1 MSASTSFTSTAAAT
15 AISIS
20 STLTVK
26 GKKIHIIITVD
37 ISGSMTRVLQQLL
50 DAINDVLGHLKE
62 QFGDQEVTITIVT
75 FSNSVQVVLP
85 QTNLKDFS
93 LIQPLH
99 ADGGTALNDA
109 IMFVDQMIKAPE
121 YAGQKILITVTDGDE
136 NASNKEHTNEL
147 ISKILQGYLE
157 TLSNPESA
165 VTFTLAGANQN
176 TVEKVATFGLP
187 PTSALNFNIGYVQ
200 GCASALGNML
210 GRVASGQD
218 STPSVQHDDRLMSC
232 PMDYDQGA
240 SSPCVLQ
247 SHDSQ
252 WVMTRTHSGPSDY
265 IPTEYD
271 DDSTPSYYQG
281 PSDQMP
287 SEYDDDST
295 PSRHPISFGF
305 VDDSTP
311 SRAPSHSSH
320 YNPYEGEVP
329 SFGSSLGVPD
339 WYKGPTPW

>member
-1 MSASTSFTSTAAAT
+1 MSTSTSFTSAAAAT

-20 STLTVK
+20 STVTVR
-26 GKKIHIIITVD
+26 GKKIHIVITVD
-37 ISGSMTRVLQQLL
+37 ISGSMSRVLQQLL

-62 QFGDQEVTITIVT
+62 QFGDQEVTITVVT

-109 IMFVDQMIKAPE
+109 IMFVDQMIQAPE
-121 YAGQKILITVTDGDE
+121 YKGQRILFTVTDGDE
-136 NASNKEHTNEL
+136 NASNKEHTDVV
-147 ISKILQGYLE
+147 ISKILRGYLE

-165 VTFTLAGANQN
+165 VTFILAGANQD
-176 TVEKVATFGLP
+176 TVRKAATFGLP

-232 PMDYDQGA
+232 PIDYDQCD
-240 SSPCVLQ
+240 SSPCVLP

-252 WVMTRTHSGPSDY
+252 WVMARTHSGPSDY
-265 IPTEYD
+265 
-271 DDSTPSYYQG
+271 
-281 PSDQMP
+281 MP
-287 SEYDDDST
+287 SEYNDDST
-295 PSRHPISFGF
+295 PSRHQG
-305 VDDSTP
+305 P
-311 SRAPSHSSH
+311 SDYMPSEYGENSPPSYHPCSPSS
-320 YNPYEGEVP
+320 YG
-329 SFGSSLGVPD
+329 GSVLGSRFA
-339 WYKGPTPW
+339 

>member
-1 MSASTSFTSTAAAT
+1 MSAPTSTTFASAAAAT
-15 AISIS
+15 AASIS
-20 STLTVK
+20 STVIVK
-26 GKKIHIIITVD
+26 GKKIHIVITVD
-37 ISGSMTRVLQQLL
+37 ISGSMSGVLQQLL

-62 QFGDQEVTITIVT
+62 QFSDQEVTITVVT

-109 IMFVDQMIKAPE
+109 IMFGAQMIKAPE
-121 YAGQKILITVTDGDE
+121 YAGQTIFITVTDGDE
-136 NASNKEHTNEL
+136 NASNKQNSDQV
-147 ISKILQGYLE
+147 ISTILQGYLE

-165 VTFTLAGANQN
+165 VTFILAGANQD
-176 TVEKVATFGLP
+176 TIRKVATFGLP

-218 STPSVQHDDRLMSC
+218 STPSVQYDDRLMSC
-232 PMDYDQGA
+232 PMNYDQGE
-240 SSPCVLQ
+240 SSPCVLP

-252 WVMTRTHSGPSDY
+252 WVMARTNSGPSDY
-265 IPTEYD
+265 MPSEY
-271 DDSTPSYYQG
+271 DDSTPSYQPG

-295 PSRHPISFGF
+295 PSCHPSSFGF
-305 VDDSTP
+305 CNS
-311 SRAPSHSSH
+311 
-320 YNPYEGEVP
+320 
-329 SFGSSLGVPD
+329 
-339 WYKGPTPW
+339 